1 VTIDSLSIK
10 DGGLVA
16 AGNIDVNGNNLVLD
30 ANANTYLDAGTDD
43 TIKFYV
49 SGAEDLRIAANAIN
63 VLSGTTLTIDSGATI
78 ANSGTATGFSSADP
92 SSADGDTLGTA
103 SAEWSDLYLADAGVI
118 YFGNDQDIT
127 LTHVPDTGLILGGTT
142 PTLTIG
148 DAGAEDTKLVF
159 DGNALDFHIGLDD
172 SADTLV
178 IGKGSALGTTTAMS
192 FDTNGII
199 TKPLQPS
206 FGANPA
212 SVQTDIVNSNT
223 AVEIVWGTER
233 WDVNAD
239 FASNTFTAPVTG
251 YYSLSTVLDVTSI
264 DTAATYYT
272 LTIATTNRTYAYTMK
287 PDLNSDTYWSF
298 RMSIIADMDA
308 GDVSTVK
315 LAQNGGTDQTN
326 IVATSWFM
334 GALLQ

>member
-1 VTIDSLSIK
+1 
-10 DGGLVA
+10 
-16 AGNIDVNGNNLVLD
+16 
-30 ANANTYLDAGTDD
+30 
-43 TIKFYV
+43 
-49 SGAEDLRIAANAIN
+49 
-63 VLSGTTLTIDSGATI
+63 
-78 ANSGTATGFSSADP
+78 
-92 SSADGDTLGTA
+92 
-103 SAEWSDLYLADAGVI
+103 
-118 YFGNDQDIT
+118 
-127 LTHVPDTGLILGGTT
+127 
-142 PTLTIG
+142 
-148 DAGAEDTKLVF
+148 
-159 DGNALDFHIGLDD
+159 
-172 SADTLV
+172 
-178 IGKGSALGTTTAMS
+178 TTAMS